1 MVGREKGGQQTHGA
15 FLLTLPSLL
24 KRAPGPGEQQESM
37 SEAPNPSFLV
47 ETEVPILTEYS
58 AFLCLVVT
66 WSFSVTEELHVY
78 SNDKGGIIL
87 KVRF

>member
-1 MVGREKGGQQTHGA
+1 
-15 FLLTLPSLL
+15 
-24 KRAPGPGEQQESM
+24 M

-47 ETEVPILTEYS
+47 ETEVPILPEYS
-58 AFLCLVVT
+58 TFLCLVVT

>member
-1 MVGREKGGQQTHGA
+1 
-15 FLLTLPSLL
+15 
-24 KRAPGPGEQQESM
+24 M